1 MARACSVR
9 PGPPAGRRLHFLQL
23 LGDIAKQIA
32 AGAAISTDMVKGYA
46 AAFESAGRYELIFI
60 RATALPDQFELLA
73 GAVRSTLGPPR
84 VHGLVNGLG

>member
-1 MARACSVR
+1 
-9 PGPPAGRRLHFLQL
+9 
-23 LGDIAKQIA
+23 
-32 AGAAISTDMVKGYA
+32 MVKGYA
-46 AAFESAGRYELIFI
+46 VAFESAGRDEFIFI